1 MEQQSEHQ
9 DQRALQGAGDA
20 GQLRFRIRQRAG
32 TEPHHVGQREHRVR
46 VDGVDVVEA
55 VLRARAQP
63 RDLGKERS
71 HHSQLV
77 QRHQRAA
84 VAPFADQQVPEVDMR
99 FLVRGQLRPDPLQ
112 LLDEKVARV
121 AVDRQSQGFG
131 DGIEAD
137 QIRRTAGED
146 VPVGHRDAA
155 VPDLEGGV
163 DRLRARDALERA
175 PGRVLD
181 GATVDQG
188 VGGAGDLL
196 QRDVRLPHQLLDA
209 QLAAGLVGI
218 AERLR
223 EAALV
228 VERQPIVAASGGV
241 VQLVAQPPEQIAGRA
256 RRGHLAVGQEA
267 PLAGL
272 SKPGELVPDA
282 SDPERR
288 LQVAQASL
296 ALLQVR
302 LEQPHRTAIAAS
314 ALVEL
319 LQLVADEF
327 LDAPLLQLGDGGAL
341 EPLEQL
347 RVARD
352 QAAVEQR
359 RADGVVLAREL
370 DGLVQRA
377 RRVPGFETG
386 VPERAM
392 QVLRD
397 EVRAGASRLPLA
409 GQEREEIDERDL
421 EIPFR
426 LDGSGVGGAG
436 RLRDDRLEQLGD
448 HLVGQRGDGAHDL
461 LPAGPAAMPR
471 EDLVAAFGQT
481 RLCPRH
487 RRVVRHVL
495 QHNKAAERSSFRSTA
510 RHAKLLFWSRRPRRW
525 ISLWWRAR
533 RRVAPGRFGGGRIP
547 TFRFPWLWI
556 LRGSRS
562 RIVFRHWRRTQGA
575 RARRRRESTKSFTP
589 RAIASAVP
597 SWKRALLRRA
607 SSAGLEMNPVST
619 RIDGIRVP
627 SRT

>member
-1 MEQQSEHQ
+1 M
-9 DQRALQGAGDA
+9 
-20 GQLRFRIRQRAG
+20 
-32 TEPHHVGQREHRVR
+32 
-46 VDGVDVVEA
+46 
-55 VLRARAQP
+55 
-63 RDLGKERS
+63 
-71 HHSQLV
+71 
-77 QRHQRAA
+77 
-84 VAPFADQQVPEVDMR
+84 
-99 FLVRGQLRPDPLQ
+99 
-112 LLDEKVARV
+112 
-121 AVDRQSQGFG
+121 
-131 DGIEAD
+131 EAD
-137 QIRRTAGED
+137 QIGRAARED

-155 VPDLEGGV
+155 VPDLECGV
-163 DRLRARDALERA
+163 DRLRARDALQRA
-175 PGRVLD
+175 LGRVLD
-181 GATVDQG
+181 CATVDQG
-188 VGGAGDLL
+188 VGGAGDLM

-209 QLAAGLVGI
+209 QFAAGLVGI
-218 AERLR
+218 PERLR

-241 VQLVAQPPEQIAGRA
+241 VQLVAQPPEQIARRA

-272 SKPGELVPDA
+272 SEPGELVPDA

-319 LQLVADEF
+319 LELVADEF
-327 LDAPLLQLGDGGAL
+327 LDAPLLQLGDSGAL

-370 DGLVQRA
+370 DALVQRA
-377 RRVPGFETG
+377 RRVPGFQTG

-397 EVRAGASRLPLA
+397 EVGAGAPRLPLA
-409 GQEREEIDERDL
+409 GQEREEIDVRARRQLAPAVAAGRHER
-421 EIPFR
+421 ER
-426 LDGSGVGGAG
+426 NGVGAG
-436 RLRDDRLEQLGD
+436 KLRDDRLEQLGD

-461 LPAGPAAMPR
+461 LPAGPAAVPR
-471 EDLVAAFGQT
+471 EDLVAAFGQP

-525 ISLWWRAR
+525 ISLRWRAR
-533 RRVAPGRFGGGRIP
+533 RRVAPGRFGGWRIP
-547 TFRFPWLWI
+547 TFWFPWFWI
-556 LRGSRS
+556 LRGRRS
-562 RIVFRHWRRTQGA
+562 RIVFRDWRETQRG
-575 RARRRRESTKSFTP
+575 RARRRGGAREGLYAPGGAPP
-589 RAIASAVP
+589 RAVPEAARPRPAVLP
-597 SWKRALLRRA
+597 
-607 SSAGLEMNPVST
+607 GV
-619 RIDGIRVP
+619 
-627 SRT
+627 